1 MVERFNQTCK
11 NMLSQSHI
19 IQQHQRQWHIY
30 LPFAVWALREVP
42 NATTGTSP
50 YMLFYGRTPCG
61 PLAVL
66 KETWTGERDVPVSLG
81 KSVEAYMEELRDKL
95 ETAANFSDDHAQR
108 AQASYAA
115 RYNLRARDKRFHVG
129 D

>member
-1 MVERFNQTCK
+1 VATLADIHLNNRPNLGPSKPVDNRPARANTTMVNVD
-11 NMLSQSHI
+11 SQMSGI
-19 IQQHQRQWHIY
+19 TGGRV
-30 LPFAVWALREVP
+30 FFRALH
-42 NATTGTSP
+42 
-50 YMLFYGRTPCG
+50 GRTPRG